1 MPYLLDTLHKVETTA
16 DAGAYLQRLD
26 AFARGL
32 DGETERLQ
40 RELEVE
46 FQDLLSALPA
56 STRREDAPFTDAARA
71 ILRRIV
77 GKRFG
82 KRPIVEAHILRL

>member
-1 MPYLLDTLHKVETTA
+1 MLFNGVVVGSAAVDANGEVVGEARISAPGLFEET
-16 DAGAYLQRLD
+16 D
-26 AFARGL
+26 
-32 DGETERLQ
+32 RLQ
-40 RELEVE
+40 RELESE
-46 FQDLLSALPA
+46 FGALLNDLPA
-56 STRREDAPFTDAARA
+56 STRREDAAFTEAARI